1 MKKLKEQMLKLN
13 KDFKNEITRN
23 ILLNLAIILCSLLIV
38 FLIKN
43 LLILIYFAAF
53 LILFNFY
60 YYTRYSRLINKNNNN
75 LINDFI
81 DTFSYFRI
89 YISNNRN
96 VYISL
101 KEISNYATS
110 YVRGKLI
117 ELTNEIDEDKSLKP
131 FLKFASYFNNKNV
144 EEVMIAIYEMIDE
157 GSNENYIN
165 QFIQTFTGF
174 KIRILKTNEDK
185 RLAKINFANSLSIV
199 GIGILMV
206 LIMLGIVSILGEIA
220 LWVKN

>member
-23 ILLNLAIILCSLLIV
+23 ILLNLTIILCGLLIV
-38 FLIKN
+38 FLTKN

-220 LWVKN
+220 L

>member
-23 ILLNLAIILCSLLIV
+23 ILLNLAIILCSVLIV
-38 FLIKN
+38 FLTKN

-110 YVRGKLI
+110 YVRGKLL

-220 LWVKN
+220 L

>member
-1 MKKLKEQMLKLN
+1 MKKLKEQTLKLN

-38 FLIKN
+38 FLTKN

-110 YVRGKLI
+110 YVRGKLL

-131 FLKFASYFNNKNV
+131 FLKFASYFNNKSV